1 MKTFPRPKI
10 FEIIAC
16 TFLVFLLGFL
26 PERVFA
32 TEVPFPIVEE
42 IETMVGERLEYDIG
56 FLWFDHLAEAYLSF
70 NRGEEESTFVAVL
83 EAKTLGIAAW
93 LTDDQRQKIVATME
107 PDGNDKFRTLRYD
120 WLKIKGTGAKGHIWK
135 KSYIF
140 NYKEKKIQYVRFR
153 DGKETAR
160 KVFPI
165 KDGELPADVL
175 TTLYNFRRG
184 AFGATMTETPLI
196 VPTFSR
202 QGSSDIKLEIA
213 LPRHKSSQ
221 KFFNSCSPLFRGTV
235 NSEVFDTSGGG
246 YVYACLDSQG
256 RPFKGIV
263 ENVLGLGDVRGSLK
277 KSQVLA
283 LNP

>member
-1 MKTFPRPKI
+1 MKISRSQNIVEIFTF
-10 FEIIAC
+10 
-16 TFLVFLLGFL
+16 TFLVFLLVFF
-26 PERVFA
+26 PVRVFA
-32 TEVPFPIVEE
+32 TEVSFPIVREM
-42 IETMVGERLEYDIG
+42 ETMIGERLEYEIG
-56 FLWFDHLAEAYLSF
+56 FLWFDRLAEAYLSF
-70 NRGEEESTFVAVL
+70 NRGKKDGTFVAVL

-93 LTDDQRQKIVATME
+93 LTDYQRQKIVATME
-107 PDGNDKFRTLRYD
+107 PDGNDKFRTLQYD
-120 WLKIKGTGAKGHIWK
+120 WLKIKGKAKKGHIWK

-140 NYKEKKIQYVRFR
+140 NYKEKKIHYVRFR

-184 AFGATMTETPLI
+184 AFGETMTETPLI

-221 KFFNSCSPLFRGTV
+221 KFFSACRPLFRGTV
-235 NSEVFDTSGGG
+235 NSEVFDTSGG

-277 KSQVLA
+277 KAQVLA